1 MLVKD
6 QPVYLS
12 DGVSMKRAN
21 RRSRTENK
29 INQRKTLYK
38 SVFWNYTTE
47 KSFWSSWVV
56 RFYLENYGWAKA
68 LTQYN
73 QWLEEDFRKIQKI
86 EGKFKDKL
94 TYEKMRD
101 NYYKLYGEFK
111 RQRVLTQDY
120 VNEILEENLIRR
132 KTRLDKKIK

>member
-1 MLVKD
+1 
-6 QPVYLS
+6 
-12 DGVSMKRAN
+12 MKRAN
-21 RRSRTENK
+21 RRIRTENK

-38 SVFWNYTTE
+38 NVFWNYTTE
-47 KSFWSSWVV
+47 QSFWSSWVV
-56 RFYLENYGWAKA
+56 RFYLEHYGWAKA

-120 VNEILEENLIRR
+120 VNEILEENLVRR
-132 KTRLDKKIK
+132 KTRFDRKIK

>member
-1 MLVKD
+1 
-6 QPVYLS
+6 
-12 DGVSMKRAN
+12 MKRAN
-21 RRSRTENK
+21 RRNRTINK
-29 INQRKTLYK
+29 VNQRKTLYK

-56 RFYLENYGWAKA
+56 RFYLEHYGWAKA

-94 TYEKMRD
+94 TYKKMRD
-101 NYYKLYGEFK
+101 NYYKMYGEFK

-132 KTRLDKKIK
+132 KTRFDRKIK